1 MLTTATITSK
11 RQLTIPKAI
20 LSRLGLKS
28 NSKVVLEEV
37 EKGLLLK
44 PTVALIDDLAGSVEV
59 SKKLQGISADEAI
72 TKAKKERFKA

>member
-11 RQLTIPKAI
+11 RQLTIPKSI

-37 EKGLLLK
+37 EEGLLLK
-44 PTVALIDDLAGSVEV
+44 PTVALIDDLAGSVNV
-59 SKKLQGISADEAI
+59 SKKLRGTPADEAI
-72 TKAKKERFKA
+72 KKAKKERFKA

>member
-1 MLTTATITSK
+1 MLTTTITSK

-20 LSRLGLKS
+20 LSRLGLES

-37 EKGLLLK
+37 EEGLLLK
-44 PTVALIDDLAGSVEV
+44 STAVLIDDLAGSVEV
-59 SKKLQGISADEAI
+59 SKKLRGMPTDEAI